1 MNTFI
6 KASLIR
12 AVRTIAQTAVA
23 TIGTAAALSA
33 VDWRLVV
40 SASILAGVLSILT
53 SVATGLPE
61 VDNYE
66 SLQNELEG
74 TEDQDDDGAEEEFDD
89 D

>member
-40 SASILAGVLSILT
+40 SASILAGILSILT

-74 TEDQDDDGAEEEFDD
+74 TEDPDDDGAEEEFDD